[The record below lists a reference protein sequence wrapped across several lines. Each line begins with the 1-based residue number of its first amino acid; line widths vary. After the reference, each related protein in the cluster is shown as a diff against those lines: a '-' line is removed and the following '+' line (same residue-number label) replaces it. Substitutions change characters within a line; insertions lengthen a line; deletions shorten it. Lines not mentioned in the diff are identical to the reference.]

1 MTIFHLVED
10 QFIDSPF
17 IFIAVF
23 LGKKSISLVQILY
36 EASEI

>member
-17 IFIAVF
+17 KFIAVW
-23 LGKKSISLVQILY
+23 GEKSISLIQILY
-36 EASEI
+36 ETAEI